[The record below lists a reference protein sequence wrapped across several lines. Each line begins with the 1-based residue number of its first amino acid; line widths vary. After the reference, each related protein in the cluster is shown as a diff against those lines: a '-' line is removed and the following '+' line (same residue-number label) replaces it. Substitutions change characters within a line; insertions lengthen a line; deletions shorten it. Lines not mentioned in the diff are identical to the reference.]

1 MKISIIGAGNVGAA
15 MARLLVSRGHHVT
28 LSASSRTS
36 ARLAEAASASG
47 AAVAD
52 VVEAAQ
58 IGEVIVI
65 AIPFSAVD
73 AALRAEVSD
82 ALVGKVVIDATNPLA
97 TDYMS
102 LTIGHTT
109 SAGEEVARRL
119 PGAFVVKAFNTVFAD
134 ALATPQLGGVTQIVP
149 LAGDD
154 EAAKATVAGL
164 VAELGFDVVDTGPL
178 TNARYLEPAVELLIQ
193 LGFAKGLGTQ
203 IGLAL
208 ARA

>member
-1 MKISIIGAGNVGAA
+1 MKISIIGAGNVGSA
-15 MARLLVSRGHHVT
+15 MARLLVSKGHHVT
-28 LSASSRTS
+28 LTASTRTS
-36 ARLAEAASASG
+36 PRLAEAASLSG

-52 VVEAAQ
+52 VVEAAT
-58 IGEVIVI
+58 IAEVII
-65 AIPFSAVD
+65 LAIPFSAID
-73 AALRAEVSD
+73 AALGAEVSD
-82 ALVGKVVIDATNPLA
+82 ALVGKVVVDVTNPLA
-97 TDYMS
+97 ADYMS

-134 ALATPQLGGVTQIVP
+134 ALATPHLGGVTQIVP

-164 VAELGFDVVDTGPL
+164 VAELGFDVIDTGPL

-193 LGFAKGLGTQ
+193 LGFAQGHGTQ